1 MLKRGAVKGSPK
13 VKNKWPEPQSAA
25 AGSVQT
31 QFAIFHKTSKC
42 HRKCLHSG
50 YLFLSLLVHCSSLFQ
65 KVAKGVQGAAP
76 KCYKDTKMDPK
87 GAHMAPKGAQMV
99 PKWSPRVPKW
109 APKVTQSAQRTP
121 KATPKC
127 HYLRWA
133 PSIQQSRHPCLES
146 QRSAAEAVAFSM

>member
-1 MLKRGAVKGSPK
+1 MNSFWLPPGSP
-13 VKNKWPEPQSAA
+13 A
-25 AGSVQT
+25 T
-31 QFAIFHKTSKC
+31 QRPKTSALSPNPLEPARSKRSLPFSTK
-42 HRKCLHSG
+42 HRNVIENASTSG
-50 YLFLSLLVHCSSLFQ
+50 TFFYYLWYLFRDFFQ
-65 KVAKGVQGAAP
+65 KLAKGVQGAAP

-127 HYLRWA
+127 H
-133 PSIQQSRHPCLES
+133 
-146 QRSAAEAVAFSM
+146 